1 MYNYLIF
8 SIHVIQLILLS
19 HLLLLLV
26 SSGCLD
32 MRHELTN
39 FRSGRVNFSSQIVVV
54 INSLVQTKNWR
65 CCTKPLIYSNIFL
78 KRDQGVRFFGTYR
91 LRNGFSKFGQV
102 DYPFISSD
110 LLKGFH
116 AEVTESCEFWF
127 SSLWFAPI
135 SSICTGD
142 WFVHWGSGESGTN
155 KWLQFLRL
163 SEDGAITPKL
173 VIDWI

>member
-39 FRSGRVNFSSQIVVV
+39 FCNGRVNFSSQIVVV

-65 CCTKPLIYSNIFL
+65 CCTKPLIFSNIFL

-116 AEVTESCEFWF
+116 ADVTESCEFCLRHALGF
-127 SSLWFAPI
+127 ASLHFCYSNLI
-135 SSICTGD
+135 GFLT
-142 WFVHWGSGESGTN
+142 SG
-155 KWLQFLRL
+155 LHQLFL
-163 SEDGAITPKL
+163 SVL
-173 VIDWI
+173 VIGSYTGNLVRVEPTSGL

>member
-1 MYNYLIF
+1 MYNNLIF

-19 HLLLLLV
+19 QLLLLLV

-65 CCTKPLIYSNIFL
+65 CCTKPLIFSNIFL
-78 KRDQGVRFFGTYR
+78 KRDQGVRLFGTYR

-102 DYPFISSD
+102 DYPRVLD

-116 AEVTESCEFWF
+116 ADVTCAGVCVSALLLLKFDWF
-127 SSLWFAPI
+127 SNLWFAQI
-135 SSICTGD
+135 VSICTGD
-142 WFVHWGSGESGTN
+142 
-155 KWLQFLRL
+155 
-163 SEDGAITPKL
+163 
-173 VIDWI
+173 

>member
-1 MYNYLIF
+1 M

-19 HLLLLLV
+19 QLLLLLV

-65 CCTKPLIYSNIFL
+65 CCTKPLIFSNIFL
-78 KRDQGVRFFGTYR
+78 KRDQVVRFFGTYR

-116 AEVTESCEFWF
+116 ADVTESCEFCLRHALKYEWF
-127 SSLWFAPI
+127 SNLWSAPI
-135 SSICTGD
+135 VSICIDD
-142 WFVHWGSGESGTN
+142 WFVHWESGESGTN
-155 KWLQFLRL
+155 KWASFP
-163 SEDGAITPKL
+163 TP
-173 VIDWI
+173 I